1 MSDMQFNDSSY
12 EFGTPPAQSASSGL
26 TDKLIAWGFVSS
38 RKEAEYVLIG
48 VIVLLAIVAYFIIG
62 SGGSS
67 APPLLPQ

>member
-1 MSDMQFNDSSY
+1 MSDMQFNDSGN
-12 EFGTPPAQSASSGL
+12 EFGAPPAQSSGSGI

-48 VIVLLAIVAYFIIG
+48 LIVLLAIVAYFIIN